1 MASINYATRQISV
14 KIVYYGPGLSGKTT
28 NLQVIHKKT
37 PQEHKSDMVSLATE
51 TDRTLF
57 FDFLPLDL
65 GKIKGF
71 ATKFQLYTVPG
82 QVYYN
87 ATRKLV
93 LRGVDGV
100 VFVADSGADK
110 VQENLESFQNLEDNL
125 AEYGYQWGSVPI
137 ILQYNKR
144 DLPNALPIDE
154 LNRLINKHNLPW
166 GEGIA
171 YKGVG
176 VFDTLKQIGKIV
188 IDYLNKK
195 YSRSAPGSRGG
206 EAAAAARAPAPAPGY
221 PPQQQWGAPPQQQ
234 YQPQQ
239 GFQPQK
245 PGTGAFPAYQP
256 PQQQPAF
263 APPAQQWGAPQQ
275 QYQPQQGFQQP
286 GAGAFPPYQP
296 PAQQPAFAPPTPA
309 YDSFEMAP
317 PPPQAPAPAYDSF
330 EMAPMAPPPT
340 PPQQQWGAPPAQQ
353 QYPPQSGTAAFP
365 AYQPPPMTPPAPP
378 PSNQMNYDD
387 MFLVG
392 PAAAPPP
399 PPPPPP
405 PQGQGGNQGGYEESP
420 FSTEMAPTPTPSL
433 ARQPLAGAKSG
444 GAGAP
449 KTAAPPQQSI
459 PAIPTIPTGQK
470 PFAPAPAPAAS
481 AGFQPPPADFDLE
494 IEKYQQAIE
503 DPQAPA
509 PSGGGGGYPP
519 IDFTPQ
525 APAAQPQPMPPP
537 SFQVE
542 SSYAPGAGG
551 YDGYDA
557 MPNNSA
563 IFEFE
568 AELSASLSK
577 NKSGGGNDEYPS
589 DSAVF
594 FSAVDKSASP
604 KKTGKMPVI
613 NPSKQKPPQQQKGL
627 MSKLFNKDQ

>member
-125 AEYGYQWGSVPI
+125 AEYGYQRESVPI

-144 DLPNALPIDE
+144 DLPNALAIDE
-154 LNRLINKHNLPW
+154 LNRLINKYNLPW

-195 YSRSAPGSRGG
+195 YSRSAPGARGG
-206 EAAAAARAPAPAPGY
+206 EAAAPRAPAPAAPGY
-221 PPQQQWGAPPQQQ
+221 QPQQSFAPPPAAQQPWGAPPPAQQQ
-234 YQPQQ
+234 WAPPPQQSFQPQQ
-239 GFQPQK
+239 Q

-256 PQQQPAF
+256 PPQQQPF
-263 APPAQQWGAPQQ
+263 APPPAPS
-275 QYQPQQGFQQP
+275 YDSFEMAP
-286 GAGAFPPYQP
+286 P
-296 PAQQPAFAPPTPA
+296 PAPA

-317 PPPQAPAPAYDSF
+317 PPVQQPW
-330 EMAPMAPPPT
+330 APPPQSFQ
-340 PPQQQWGAPPAQQ
+340 PQQQP
-353 QYPPQSGTAAFP
+353 GTGAFP
-365 AYQPPPMTPPAPP
+365 AYQPPPPPPPPAPAQQPWAPPPQSFQPQQQPGTGAFPAYQPPPPPPAPP
-378 PSNQMNYDD
+378 PGQMNYDD

-392 PAAAPPP
+392 PSAPPP

-405 PQGQGGNQGGYEESP
+405 APGGYPPQGANQGGYEESP
-420 FSTEMAPTPTPSL
+420 FFNGMAPTPTPSPV
-433 ARQPLAGAKSG
+433 RQPSAGAKSG

-449 KTAAPPQQSI
+449 NIAAPAQQ
-459 PAIPTIPTGQK
+459 
-470 PFAPAPAPAAS
+470 PFS
-481 AGFQPPPADFDLE
+481 DVDLE
-494 IEKYQQAIE
+494 IEKYQNAIE
-503 DPQAPA
+503 AP
-509 PSGGGGGYPP
+509 P
-519 IDFTPQ
+519 
-525 APAAQPQPMPPP
+525 PMPSAAPPQGMFQAQAMTPPPPSQAQP

-542 SSYAPGAGG
+542 SSYASG
-551 YDGYDA
+551 YDEMATPG
-557 MPNNSA
+557 NSA

-568 AELSASLSK
+568 EELFASLK
-577 NKSGGGNDEYPS
+577 G
-589 DSAVF
+589 
-594 FSAVDKSASP
+594 
-604 KKTGKMPVI
+604 KKP
-613 NPSKQKPPQQQKGL
+613 
-627 MSKLFNKDQ
+627 